1 MDKVELDW
9 QHIATKKNTHRILAG
24 KSPLW
29 SCRHRTNQPPNQ
41 NGLEKW
47 RGPKL

>member
-29 SCRHRTNQPPNQ
+29 ELPAQNQPNTQP
-41 NGLEKW
+41 EW
-47 RGPKL
+47 S